1 MMPLSSHLRLEVL
14 QESMEDV
21 NLRRDILFILLPAVF
36 QATRSTSDS
45 TGSKVAR
52 SVPRWS
58 HTRVDHA
65 ARRISAKLS
74 LSLAFIVFWPLSHR
88 ISLNRPIPS
97 KSILVHPHHKHSRL
111 TFPCIRHFWCSY
123 SKSVYGGGGGYCPR
137 VLQTFTVD
145 YHQLIFYLYP
155 NGL

>member
-97 KSILVHPHHKHSRL
+97 KSILVHPHHRHS
-111 TFPCIRHFWCSY
+111 
-123 SKSVYGGGGGYCPR
+123 G
-137 VLQTFTVD
+137 
-145 YHQLIFYLYP
+145 
-155 NGL
+155 

>member
-97 KSILVHPHHKHSRL
+97 KSILVHPHHLHTGSL
-111 TFPCIRHFWCSY
+111 SIIRHLTPSPQC
-123 SKSVYGGGGGYCPR
+123 VDGGGGGYCPR

-145 YHQLIFYLYP
+145 YHQLIFYIYP